1 MLARERTL
9 DAAERLDLVT
19 VATPNS
25 THYEIASAFLAAG
38 FNVLCEKPL
47 TTTLEDG
54 ADLVA
59 TARSAGRILAVNYGY
74 TGYPMVRQ
82 ARAMAQSGQLG
93 RIRIVVAE
101 FAHGSHA
108 DAADSSNPRI
118 RWRYDP
124 DQAGV
129 SSVLA
134 DTGLHALHMACYV
147 LGSDVTRVSAD
158 FVSSVAGRDLEDD
171 ALVAIRFSGGEVGR
185 LWASA
190 VAVGQAHGAV
200 PCGCL
205 GNKAAC
211 VGLKSS
217 RTNSIGLLWEGPR
230 GLWSAVDAALCVE
243 TARASRITV
252 GHAEGMLEA
261 FANIYADL
269 AEAIPDRRHRHG
281 FGTFENSLPDRRGRA
296 AYPGGGLRSGAVSE
310 NRRRMGRRGPG
321 TSRSDHGRE
330 TACAG
335 LTRPSRF
342 GFALATPCAPEAR
355 PHEVLEHIDCMT
367 ASADGS
373 RRRPPGA
380 PPGRDVKRLGRGAR
394 RCSPAPKPSTNF
406 SMSSA
411 V

>member
-1 MLARERTL
+1 MVGGGEESQIGGAHRIGAGLDGAFEFVAGALDIDPDKGKAFAIQHGVASGRAYGDWREMLARERAL

-47 TTTLEDG
+47 TTTLAEG

-59 TARSAGRILAVNYGY
+59 TARSASRILAVNYGY

-82 ARAMAQSGQLG
+82 ARAMAEAGQLG

-108 DAADSSNPRI
+108 DAADNANPRV

-147 LGSDVTRVSAD
+147 LGREVTRVSAD
-158 FVSSVAGRDLEDD
+158 FVSSVAGRELEDD

-190 VAVGQAHGAV
+190 VAVGQTHGLSLRV
-200 PCGCL
+200 FGEQGGLRWSQEQPNQLYWTPL
-205 GNKAAC
+205 GKPT
-211 VGLKSS
+211 
-217 RTNSIGLLWEGPR
+217 RTLER
-230 GLWSAVDAALCVE
+230 GDAALSDE
-243 TARASRITV
+243 ALRASRITV

-261 FANIYADL
+261 FANIVSGPGGGN
-269 AEAIPDRRHRHG
+269 PDQRYGHG

-296 AYPGGGLRSGAVSE
+296 AYPGCGLRSGTVSA
-310 NRRRMGRRGPG
+310 NRRRMGRRGLP
-321 TSRSDHGRE
+321 
-330 TACAG
+330 
-335 LTRPSRF
+335 
-342 GFALATPCAPEAR
+342 
-355 PHEVLEHIDCMT
+355 
-367 ASADGS
+367 
-373 RRRPPGA
+373 
-380 PPGRDVKRLGRGAR
+380 
-394 RCSPAPKPSTNF
+394 N
-406 SMSSA
+406 
-411 V
+411 